1 MKIDFVGRAERLM
14 RLTVRLLHIHVSF
27 NKHACVSYTPAYL
40 FSKVNKRVTFFSV
53 NKIHPGV
60 YKTNVLLYAYR
71 LIL

>member
-27 NKHACVSYTPAYL
+27 NKHARVSYTPVHH

-53 NKIHPGV
+53 TGV
-60 YKTNVLLYAYR
+60 YKTNVLLYAHR